1 MKEKANVKMSSGLPR
16 QLRRIVPIVVS
27 LLAATGLYVDRSL
40 VAQQTTT
47 RGARTTPGSAPPPR
61 IDRATT
67 IDWPLHN
74 IDIRNTR
81 YAAIAEINPSNV
93 SRLALKWSFRPDRL
107 TSMFSGV
114 PVQLASTDSETPTVI
129 SEISPLVV
137 DGVMY
142 ISSPSRVFALNAAT
156 GDLIWTFSRDPFK
169 GDLRSRGPAYGDGK
183 LYVVSPAVIY
193 ALDAQYGRLVESF
206 GDNGQLRIVNAA
218 LNFKYPGK
226 YAADVDPA
234 TLGYSMS
241 NPPAYWNG
249 TLYVGVPFSDSHIPG
264 GLVVAADA
272 TTGAIK
278 WVFNTV
284 PQGPQDEGWDI
295 AKDTWGSGARA
306 GGGVWTTPAIDPE
319 LGLIYFNAGNPSP
332 DYDGSARIGMNLFTN
347 STIALRLSTGKLAWY
362 QQAIHHDV
370 WDRDH
375 VGVPV
380 LFDVPIE
387 KRLVKGIAVAG
398 KTCFVY
404 MWNRETGE
412 PVHPIVETAMP
423 TTTDVPGEQI
433 WPTQP
438 IPYTAKGMQQRPF
451 CPQYPTLA
459 DRELAKYARQMFYPR
474 QVNEF
479 VISAGGSGANY
490 GGPSLSP
497 RTGLFYVSGKTGTA
511 GSGTKVK
518 PVGDTI
524 KPGPG
529 NKGHYDNLGE
539 QLSVPSSG
547 GMPKQTLAAYDPA
560 TGEQVWYAE
569 MPGTTNAG
577 NFVTAGDVVI
587 QPGGQTLYAFDA
599 RSGKQLFSFKAPAT
613 IRATPI
619 TYQVNGKQ
627 YVTVVASHTV
637 VTLSLP

>member
-1 MKEKANVKMSSGLPR
+1 MS
-16 QLRRIVPIVVS
+16 LRWPCRAARLALIPA
-27 LLAATGLYVDRSL
+27 LLLTGLAIDRSS

-47 RGARTTPGSAPPPR
+47 RGATTTPGGAPLPR

-67 IDWPLHN
+67 RDWPVHN
-74 IDIRNTR
+74 FDLRNTR
-81 YAAIAEINPSNV
+81 YAAIDEINTSNV

-107 TSMFSGV
+107 TPMFSGV
-114 PVQLASTDSETPTVI
+114 PVQLSTADGETPSVI
-129 SEISPLVV
+129 SQVSPLVL

-142 ISSPSRVFALNAAT
+142 IASPSRVFALNAAT
-156 GDLIWTFSRDPFK
+156 GALIWTFSTDPFK
-169 GDLRSRGPAYGDGK
+169 GDLRGRGPAYGDGK
-183 LYVVSPAVIY
+183 LYVVSPGVIY
-193 ALDAQYGRLVESF
+193 ALDVHYGKPVESF
-206 GDNGQLRIVNAA
+206 AENGQLRIVNAA

-264 GLVVAADA
+264 GLVIAADA

-284 PQGPQDEGWDI
+284 PQSPQDDGWDI
-295 AKDTWGSGARA
+295 AKETWGSGARA

-319 LGLIYFNAGNPSP
+319 LGMIYFNAGNPSP
-332 DYDGSARIGMNLFTN
+332 DYDGSARVGMNLFTN
-347 STIALRLSTGKLAWY
+347 STIALNLSTGKLAWY

-380 LFDVPIE
+380 LFDVQTD

-412 PVHPIVETAMP
+412 PLHPIVETAMP
-423 TTTDVPGEQI
+423 TKTDVPGEQI

-438 IPYTAKGMQQRPF
+438 IPYTAKGMQQRQF
-451 CPQYPTLA
+451 CPQYPVLA

-497 RTGLFYVSGKTGTA
+497 RTGLFYVSGK
-511 GSGTKVK
+511 SGTPNAPKVK
-518 PVGDTI
+518 AVGDTI

-539 QLSVPSSG
+539 QLTVQLG
-547 GMPKQTLAAYDPA
+547 DGIARQTLAAYDPA

-587 QPGGQTLYAFDA
+587 QPGGQALYAFDA
-599 RSGKQLFSFKAPAT
+599 RSGKQLFAFKAPAT

>member
-1 MKEKANVKMSSGLPR
+1 MKEKDNVKMSSRLPR
-16 QLRRIVPIVVS
+16 QPGRIVPIVVS
-27 LLAATGLYVDRSL
+27 VLVATSLYVDRPL
-40 VAQQTTT
+40 VAQQKTK
-47 RGARTTPGSAPPPR
+47 RGGTTTPGSAPPPR

-67 IDWPLHN
+67 TDWPLHN
-74 IDIRNTR
+74 FDLRNTR

-114 PVQLASTDSETPTVI
+114 PVQLSTAAGETPTVL
-129 SEISPLVV
+129 SQVSPLIV

-142 ISSPSRVFALNAAT
+142 IASPSRVFALNAIT
-156 GDLIWTFSRDPFK
+156 GTLIWTFSTDPFT
-169 GDLRSRGPAYGDGK
+169 GDLRGRGPAYGDGK
-183 LYVVSPAVIY
+183 LYVVSPGVIY

-206 GDNGQLRIVNAA
+206 GENGHLRIVNAA

-226 YAADVDPA
+226 YAPDVDPA

-362 QQAIHHDV
+362 RQAIHHDV

-380 LFDVPIE
+380 LFDVKVE
-387 KRLVKGIAVAG
+387 DRLIKGVAVAG

-438 IPYTAKGMQQRPF
+438 IPYTARGMQQRPF
-451 CPQYPTLA
+451 CPQYPVLA
-459 DRELAKYARQMFYPR
+459 DPAMAKYARQMFYPR

-479 VISAGGSGANY
+479 ALSAGGSGANY

-497 RTGLFYVSGKTGTA
+497 RTGLLYVSGKNGPLTA
-511 GSGTKVK
+511 TKVK
-518 PVGDTI
+518 LVGDTI

-539 QLSVPSSG
+539 QLSAASAG
-547 GMPKQTLAAYDPA
+547 GIPKQTLAAYDPA

-577 NFVTAGDVVI
+577 NLVTAGDVVI
-587 QPGGQTLYAFDA
+587 QPGGQALYAFDA
-599 RSGKQLFSFKAPAT
+599 RSGRQLFSFKAPAT

-627 YVTVVASHTV
+627 YVTVIASHTV

>member
-1 MKEKANVKMSSGLPR
+1 MSSPLPR
-16 QLRRIVPIVVS
+16 QLGRIVPVIVVV
-27 LLAATGLYVDRSL
+27 LVTTGLYVDRSL
-40 VAQQTTT
+40 VAHQETK
-47 RGARTTPGSAPPPR
+47 RGGSTTPGSAPPPR

-67 IDWPLHN
+67 TDWPLHN
-74 IDIRNTR
+74 VDLRNTR
-81 YAAIAEINPSNV
+81 YAAIAEINSSNV

-107 TSMFSGV
+107 TPMFSGV
-114 PVQLASTDSETPTVI
+114 PVQLSTAAGETPSVI
-129 SEISPLVV
+129 SQVSPIVV

-142 ISSPSRVFALNAAT
+142 IASPSRVFALNAMT
-156 GDLIWTFSRDPFK
+156 GALIWTFSTDPFK
-169 GDLRSRGPAYGDGK
+169 GDLRGRGPAYGDGK
-183 LYVVSPAVIY
+183 LYVVSPGVIY

-206 GDNGQLRIVNAA
+206 GDNGHLRIVNAA

-264 GLVVAADA
+264 GLVIAADA

-319 LGLIYFNAGNPSP
+319 LGLIYVNAGNPSP
-332 DYDGSARIGMNLFTN
+332 DYDGSARLGMNLFTN
-347 STIALRLSTGKLAWY
+347 STIALKLSTGKLAWY

-380 LFDVPIE
+380 LFDVQIE
-387 KRLVKGIAVAG
+387 KRLVKGVAVAG

-451 CPQYPTLA
+451 CPQYPILA
-459 DRELAKYARQMFYPR
+459 DRELAKHARQMFYPR

-511 GSGTKVK
+511 ASGTKVR

-539 QLSVPSSG
+539 QLPVPSG
-547 GMPKQTLAAYDPA
+547 GGIPNQTLAAYDPA

-587 QPGGQTLYAFDA
+587 QPGGQALYVFDA

-627 YVTVVASHTV
+627 YVTVVASRTV